1 MSQPGQTRIWFQTH
15 SNGENI
21 ANFNQYFI
29 FFIVAYHGH
38 EEIGRHAFKHTKKM
52 HFIRAWQVEDLQ
64 LTFNITII
72 VDANDLMPLF

>member
-21 ANFNQYFI
+21 PNFNQYVI

-38 EEIGRHAFKHTKKM
+38 EEIGRHVLSSTHKKNAL
-52 HFIRAWQVEDLQ
+52 H
-64 LTFNITII
+64 
-72 VDANDLMPLF
+72 